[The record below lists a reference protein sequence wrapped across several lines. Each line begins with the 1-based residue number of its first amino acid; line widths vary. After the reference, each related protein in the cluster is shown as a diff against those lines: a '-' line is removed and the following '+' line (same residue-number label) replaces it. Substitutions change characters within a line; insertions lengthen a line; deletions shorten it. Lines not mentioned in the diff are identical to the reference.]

1 MHKTLIMAGAVLA
14 LAMPVYAQE
23 AADKAAQQPAA
34 TPTPAAAP
42 GGEAATTARP
52 AAATVENA
60 VIGEVMAQVS
70 VSGTLVARQE
80 VQIYPQVQGFEI
92 TELLVEPGDTVE
104 QGQLLA
110 RLSDATL
117 KAQLAQ
123 AEAEYQRSEAGLSQA
138 RSQIASAA
146 ASENQA
152 ASALER
158 VQRLQRS
165 GNASQA
171 ALDQAVS
178 AEASARAGAASA
190 ADGVAV
196 AQAQVAQ
203 AAAARD
209 IARLNVSHT
218 EIKAPVAGVVS
229 NRTAELGA
237 IAGSGAQP
245 LFTLI
250 GNGQIEV
257 AGEVI
262 ETALEQLNVG
272 DQALM
277 RVAGVGEVKGEVR
290 LVPASVD
297 PVTRLGIV
305 RVSLEANPSLRTG
318 LFASGWITTER
329 RDAVTVPSS
338 AILASDNPVG
348 EVVQVVQGN
357 RIETRPVKAGLLWQG
372 RREIIEGVAV
382 GETVI
387 ARAAAFFRD
396 GDPVDP
402 VSASTQPAQAPAETP
417 ATQATAP

>member
-1 MHKTLIMAGAVLA
+1 MHKTLIMAGAMLA

-23 AADKAAQQPAA
+23 ATQEGAQQS
-34 TPTPAAAP
+34 AAP
-42 GGEAATTARP
+42 AVAGGEAATAARP
-52 AAATVENA
+52 AAATVESA

-196 AQAQVAQ
+196 AQAQVVQ

-209 IARLNVSHT
+209 IARLNVAHT

-229 NRTAELGA
+229 NRNAELGA

-272 DQALM
+272 DTALM
-277 RVAGVGEVKGEVR
+277 RVAGVGEVSGEVR

-338 AILASDNPVG
+338 AVLASDNPVG
-348 EVVQVVQGN
+348 EVVQVVRDN
-357 RIETRPVKAGLLWQG
+357 RIQTRPVKAGLLWQG

-382 GETVI
+382 GETVV

-402 VSASTQPAQAPAETP
+402 VSASTQQAQAPAETP
-417 ATQATAP
+417 AAPVAAP